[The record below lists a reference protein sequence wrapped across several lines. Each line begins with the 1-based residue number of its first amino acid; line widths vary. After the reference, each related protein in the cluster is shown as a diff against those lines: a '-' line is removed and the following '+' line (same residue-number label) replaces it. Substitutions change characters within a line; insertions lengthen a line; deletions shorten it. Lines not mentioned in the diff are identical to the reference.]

1 MDFVNGCVCMCVS
14 CVFIF
19 SLHVCFLKR
28 EKEEERMWVEWGGSR
43 RSLGREKHGQ
53 NTLYEKIFKKK
64 SEKLLLSL
72 GKESCLVP
80 GDSAPRSL
88 CRTELKRLLRLYE
101 DCFDFFQ
108 CPLLG
113 TRDALS
119 FACWVI
125 SFCRRRMWQSNDATF
140 WTRRVFD

>member
-1 MDFVNGCVCMCVS
+1 MGEDPGGA
-14 CVFIF
+14 
-19 SLHVCFLKR
+19 
-28 EKEEERMWVEWGGSR
+28 WGGKKR
-43 RSLGREKHGQ
+43 DQ
-53 NTLYEKIFKKK
+53 NTLYGQIFKKK
-64 SEKLLLSL
+64 SEKMLLSL

-88 CRTELKRLLRLYE
+88 RRTELKRLLRLYE
-101 DCFDFFQ
+101 DGFDFFQ

-119 FACWVI
+119 IACWVI
-125 SFCRRRMWQSNDATF
+125 SFCRRRMWQSNEATF